1 MRLGRSALTFSAQE
15 TVGLRFKRVQIPKG
29 ARITSAHIELRA
41 AQGGSGT
48 LTLSV
53 RGVRSD
59 HAAAFVPTSRDLS
72 TRPRTAAASTWR
84 PLAWKTA
91 QTARTSSLTDIVQEV
106 VNRQGWRSGNAL
118 AFTVT
123 GKGAAARAAVSYED
137 STTHAPTLV
146 VAFSGSAGSAPPAP
160 VPGRVGQRAWHERT
174 LRTLKSPNYI
184 SELDPKKLAASGD
197 LYAYARNLNNHV
209 TSMILAYRETGD
221 RDIVRHLD
229 EVMNIAKGK
238 LGDSNRDGFKN
249 WTYKKK
255 DGDRTTKKFVGT
267 DLIALDEM
275 LAHSMVAA
283 AAYTFKQAGFSSSA
297 AFWTD
302 YLENDFEA
310 KWRKRS
316 NRSSSFPFIDHSLMH
331 PTTNFIRYHLYMHKL
346 TGQSSYYSEAKRLA
360 AAVRRNMRVSGNGYV
375 WSHQVGRKSIC
386 QPMVYVRYTTQA
398 MVDVA
403 TVDSS
408 LFSSSFMRQVANTMA
423 SKALKSSTGI
433 PLAGNICGSGTYGNR
448 NAFFNYPYAQLAP
461 WDSSGRLENAAE
473 RVYAALERNAS
484 SPKNANI
491 PATMVFALGR

>member
-1 MRLGRSALTFSAQE
+1 MKSELKTVNHAKVIQKLSWRIILT
-15 TVGLRFKRVQIPKG
+15 
-29 ARITSAHIELRA
+29 
-41 AQGGSGT
+41 
-48 LTLSV
+48 
-53 RGVRSD
+53 
-59 HAAAFVPTSRDLS
+59 
-72 TRPRTAAASTWR
+72 
-84 PLAWKTA
+84 
-91 QTARTSSLTDIVQEV
+91 
-106 VNRQGWRSGNAL
+106 
-118 AFTVT
+118 
-123 GKGAAARAAVSYED
+123 AVSIFLLASCSSIDDGVEL
-137 STTHAPTLV
+137 AP
-146 VAFSGSAGSAPPAP
+146 SSISSS
-160 VPGRVGQRAWHERT
+160 QWHERMMQT
-174 LRTLKSPNYI
+174 IKSPNYI

-209 TSMILAYRETGD
+209 TTMILAYRETGD

-255 DGDRTTKKFVGT
+255 DGDHTTKKFVGT

-275 LAHSMVAA
+275 LTHSMVAA

-297 AFWTD
+297 RFWTD

-316 NRSSSFPFIDHSLMH
+316 NRSSSFPFINHSLMH

-360 AAVRRNMRVSGNGYV
+360 GTVRNTMRSSGGGYV
-375 WSHQVGRKSIC
+375 WDHRVGSRGGC

-398 MVDVA
+398 LVDVA
-403 TVDSS
+403 TVDSG

-448 NAFFNYPYAQLAP
+448 NAFFNFPYAQLAP
-461 WDSSGRLENAAE
+461 WDSSGRLRSAAE